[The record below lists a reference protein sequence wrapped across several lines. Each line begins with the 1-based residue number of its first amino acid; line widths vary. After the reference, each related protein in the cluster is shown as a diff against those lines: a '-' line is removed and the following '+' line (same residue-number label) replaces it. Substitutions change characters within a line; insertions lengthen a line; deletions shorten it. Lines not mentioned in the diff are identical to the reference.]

1 MEDNLTIERFNV
13 FVEKSGLTKKLLADK
28 LGVTAGFISSICHQR
43 NGFSGKFYRG
53 MIENGYGEELIWI
66 ITGKNLRNESIEQE
80 LKDAYKLIESLERI
94 LKK

>member
-1 MEDNLTIERFNV
+1 MEDKIVIARFNE
-13 FVEKSGLTKKLLADK
+13 FVEKSGLTKKSLAEK
-28 LGVTAGFISSICHQR
+28 IGVTAGFISSICHQR